1 MPDEMDYDEDVR
13 WPTDKEDNANQ
24 CALCEKTIGA
34 QVTDRRARWVVHTQ
48 ESGWASWMKVC
59 TVCQKDRWRSMHR
72 SYDRD
77 EDYRLPHV
85 IKPGHTEWQKR
96 IFDMLGRKAVSKYEA
111 KAEVV
116 DASTF
121 HMGPPCDLE
130 DDDSEYD
137 SEFEEAVATPVPDE
151 MSL

>member
-1 MPDEMDYDEDVR
+1 
-13 WPTDKEDNANQ
+13 
-24 CALCEKTIGA
+24 
-34 QVTDRRARWVVHTQ
+34 
-48 ESGWASWMKVC
+48 
-59 TVCQKDRWRSMHR
+59 
-72 SYDRD
+72 
-77 EDYRLPHV
+77 
-85 IKPGHTEWQKR
+85 
-96 IFDMLGRKAVSKYEA
+96 MLGRKAVSKYEA
-111 KAEVV
+111 KPEVV